1 MIIATQNR
9 YLEVAILLLDR
20 NANRWAAL
28 SVAAKNGQVDV
39 TRVLPDWK
47 ANASATDIQQQATL
61 LMFVSKNGRVDLASP
76 LLNPNVE
83 VDVNLMNQWT
93 VLMSSEFACENGH
106 ADVATLLLDVTS
118 MDGVTDRAIAP
129 QMAATENDHITW
141 ASQMCFLIG
150 ILIGMLQYKCTR
162 NDSIHPFSSTASV
175 LGRFAHAVG
184 G

>member
-1 MIIATQNR
+1 MLHEIVSWTAQVCYSIVDSATCSTITALIIATQNR

-106 ADVATLLLDVTS
+106 ADVATLLLDVTQ
-118 MDGVTDRAIAP
+118 VW
-129 QMAATENDHITW
+129 MASLTEQLHHKWLPLKMITSRGRRKC
-141 ASQMCFLIG
+141 AS
-150 ILIGMLQYKCTR
+150 
-162 NDSIHPFSSTASV
+162 
-175 LGRFAHAVG
+175 
-184 G
+184 